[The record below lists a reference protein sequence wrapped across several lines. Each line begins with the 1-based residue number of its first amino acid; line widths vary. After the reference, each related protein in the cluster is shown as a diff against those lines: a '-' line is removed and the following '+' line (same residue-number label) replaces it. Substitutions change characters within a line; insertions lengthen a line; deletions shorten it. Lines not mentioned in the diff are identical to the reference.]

1 MISSQEYARRRQR
14 LIESIGADGVA
25 IFCASPERQR
35 SHDTQYPYRA
45 SSDVLYL
52 TGFKEPESVVVVA
65 PGHDDGDFILF
76 VRDRDPKMEQW
87 EGRRAGTAG
96 ALERFGA
103 DTAHTI
109 DKLDEMLPTYLSGRE
124 VLYYTFGADAAFDA
138 RILGMNNKLR
148 HKRNQVS
155 AAPGSVRD
163 ARDLVHAMRQLKSE
177 EEIQIMKRAAVI
189 TSEAHVLAMRAC
201 KPGMRE
207 YELQAL
213 IEFHFKRHGASFP
226 AYTSIVGSG
235 DNATILH
242 YVEND
247 DVINAGEVVLIDAGC
262 ELDYYAADITRSFPA
277 SGTFTPAQK
286 DLYQAVLDAEM
297 HAVGLCAPGLAYDQI
312 QAQTARRLTQSL
324 VDLGL
329 LEGDA
334 DALYEDGAYR
344 TYYPHSTGHWLGAD
358 VHDVGSYYDAKD
370 TSAALKPGHVLTI
383 EPGIY
388 VPLHDERAPAE
399 LRGVGVRIE
408 DDILITATGHEN
420 LTQSC
425 PKEVS
430 AIEGLVG
437 SGVTLDF

>member
-14 LIESIGADGVA
+14 LVDAIGEDGVA
-25 IFCASPERQR
+25 IFCAPPERQR

-45 SSDVLYL
+45 SSDILYL
-52 TGFKEPESVVVVA
+52 TGFKEPEAVVVVA

-87 EGRRAGTAG
+87 EGRRAGADG
-96 ALERFGA
+96 ARERFGA
-103 DTAHTI
+103 DEAYTI
-109 DKLDEMLPTYLSGRE
+109 DALDEKLPEFLSGRE
-124 VLYYTFGADAAFDA
+124 VLHYTFGLDDAFDQ
-138 RILGMNNKLR
+138 RVLGINKKLR
-148 HKRNQVS
+148 HKRNQMS
-155 AAPGSVRD
+155 GAPGSVRD
-163 ARDLVHAMRQLKSE
+163 ARDLVHTMRQLKSE
-177 EEIQIMKRAAVI
+177 EEIQVMKRAAVI

-213 IEFHFKRHGASFP
+213 IEFHFRRHGASFP

-286 DLYQAVLDAEM
+286 DLYQAVLDAEI

-312 QAQTARRLTQSL
+312 QVQTARRLTQSL

-329 LEGDA
+329 LKGDA

-344 TYYPHSTGHWLGAD
+344 KYYPHSTGHWLGVD
-358 VHDVGSYYDAKD
+358 VHDVGSYYDAED
-370 TSAALKPGHVLTI
+370 TWSALKPGHVLTI

-388 VPLHDERAPAE
+388 VPMNDEDAPAE

-408 DDILITATGHEN
+408 DDILITATGHHN
-420 LTQSC
+420 LTESC

-430 AIEGLVG
+430 AIEALVG
-437 SGVTLDF
+437 SGVTLEF